1 MLKAI
6 ADTHTVIWFLY
17 DNSRL
22 SPAADKFFNTVEAEG
37 NQIGLSAVSIA
48 EIVYLVEK
56 ARILHDCLIRLQQ
69 ALDSLNSF
77 LMIVSFDRAMAEVLP
92 QIERSKVPDFP
103 DRIIAATAMHLN
115 VPLISKDAKIQVSG
129 VSTIW

>member
-56 ARILHDCLIRLQQ
+56 ARIPHDCLIRLQQ

>member
-1 MLKAI
+1 MLRAV

-22 SPAADKFFNTVEAEG
+22 SPFADQFLDTVEAEG

-56 ARILHDCLIRLQQ
+56 ARIPRDCLTRLQQ
-69 ALDSLNSF
+69 ALDLPNSF
-77 LMIVSFDRAMAEVLP
+77 LMVVPFDRPIAEAMTSVARAE
-92 QIERSKVPDFP
+92 VPDFP
-103 DRIIAATAMHLN
+103 DRIIAATATHLN
-115 VPLISKDAKIQVSG
+115 IPLISKDAKIQASG
-129 VSTIW
+129 VPTIW